1 VVRIPPTWLTIF
13 QQSDIEA
20 NPLDRNHQDRIVCL
34 KQEIEVISETL
45 DAQNL
50 VLRQAQRGFGASRIG
65 AREDAE
71 YADTG
76 FSRRHFPRTASHLLP
91 ADSAGVQSLIIQ
103 DNLALVENRIRGFRE
118 MRKIASELG
127 DWVRSTSSRTT

>member
-1 VVRIPPTWLTIF
+1 MTAH

-20 NPLDRNHQDRIVCL
+20 NPLDRSHQDRIVCL

-45 DAQNL
+45 NAQNF
-50 VLRQAQRGFGASRIG
+50 VLRQAQRGFGASRVG

-71 YADTG
+71 YADAGTT
-76 FSRRHFPRTASHLLP
+76 RRPSPRTASQQLA

-103 DNLALVENRIRGFRE
+103 DNLALVENRTRGFRE
-118 MRKIASELG
+118 MREIASELG
-127 DWVRSTSSRTT
+127 DWVSPTFNLIFDNR